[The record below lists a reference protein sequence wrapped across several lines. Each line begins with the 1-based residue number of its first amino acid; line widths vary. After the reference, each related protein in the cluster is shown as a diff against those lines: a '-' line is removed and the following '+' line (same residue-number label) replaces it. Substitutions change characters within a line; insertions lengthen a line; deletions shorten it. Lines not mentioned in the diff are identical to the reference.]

1 MRSSHVDGSLHDS
14 WGGGGDFRKRPSL
27 AALTDE
33 VTPRPKTERE
43 RTDGFKI
50 AKCSAAACVRPCA
63 RVVLAHAVTQCTHAL
78 LATLPL
84 KLQQESESISW
95 LGWKC
100 CTFRLRQAKPIHDQ

>member
-14 WGGGGDFRKRPSL
+14 WEGGGDFRKRPSL

-43 RTDGFKI
+43 RTAI
-50 AKCSAAACVRPCA
+50 RLLSVRPPA
-63 RVVLAHAVTQCTHAL
+63 SVRPSRAHAVTQCTHAL

-84 KLQQESESISW
+84 KLQQESESR
-95 LGWKC
+95 GWVGYAVHSD
-100 CTFRLRQAKPIHDQ
+100 FVRQSPSMIKG